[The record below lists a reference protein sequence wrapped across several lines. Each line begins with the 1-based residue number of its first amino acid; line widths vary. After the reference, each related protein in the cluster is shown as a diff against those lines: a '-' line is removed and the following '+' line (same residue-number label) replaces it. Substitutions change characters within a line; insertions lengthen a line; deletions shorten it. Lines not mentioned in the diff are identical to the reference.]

1 MGKQLIF
8 IWGGAILL
16 YLVLFY
22 REGTTS
28 GLKALTGFV
37 TGTTRTLQARD

>member
-1 MGKQLIF
+1 MGRQLIF

-22 REGTTS
+22 SSGTAS
-28 GLKALTGFV
+28 GLKALQGFIS
-37 TGTTRTLQARD
+37 GTTKTLQARD

>member
-1 MGKQLIF
+1 MGRQLIM

-16 YLVLFY
+16 YLLLFY
-22 REGTTS
+22 RSGTSS

-37 TGTTRTLQARD
+37 TGTTRSLQARD